1 MQHVDVKMCETGP
14 AFCCFSSTN
23 EIVSAICL
31 HNWSLNLC
39 PVIHINI
46 STLVCRDTVYP
57 ECSTFLKAVRWLL
70 SFCAHENVSL
80 CFTSWAFINHSSA
93 LCFVTD
99 NITATSWQ
107 REDERTERQR
117 EKEYFFPFSFF
128 SFAATISFVLESEN
142 WTSEHLQLP
151 WRVNGLVLWLGRND
165 LRNEEA
171 KQTQKK
177 NGREKKQHPQT
188 ECL

>member
-1 MQHVDVKMCETGP
+1 M
-14 AFCCFSSTN
+14 SSY
-23 EIVSAICL
+23 SYQ
-31 HNWSLNLC
+31 
-39 PVIHINI
+39 HINTCL
-46 STLVCRDTVYP
+46 SRYGLPRMLHVSKSSPLV
-57 ECSTFLKAVRWLL
+57 TFLLF
-70 SFCAHENVSL
+70 SHFCAHENVSL

-117 EKEYFFPFSFF
+117 EKEYFFPLFFF

-142 WTSEHLQLP
+142 WTSEHPQLP

-177 NGREKKQHPQT
+177 NGTEKKQHPQT

>member
-1 MQHVDVKMCETGP
+1 MQYVDVKMCETGP

-46 STLVCRDTVYP
+46 SALVCRDTVYP
-57 ECSTFLKAVRWLL
+57 ECSTFQKAVRWLL
-70 SFCAHENVSL
+70 SFCAQENVSL

-117 EKEYFFPFSFF
+117 EKEYFSPFLFF
-128 SFAATISFVLESEN
+128 LCSHHIICTGIWKLDLWTSSTPLESQRACIVAGE
-142 WTSEHLQLP
+142 E
-151 WRVNGLVLWLGRND
+151 WL
-165 LRNEEA
+165 EEW
-171 KQTQKK
+171 
-177 NGREKKQHPQT
+177 GG
-188 ECL
+188 

>member
-128 SFAATISFVLESEN
+128 P
-142 WTSEHLQLP
+142 LQLP
-151 WRVNGLVLWLGRND
+151 YHLYWNLKIGPLNIFNSPG
-165 LRNEEA
+165 ES
-171 KQTQKK
+171 T
-177 NGREKKQHPQT
+177 G
-188 ECL
+188 